1 MPEEVKTE
9 FNPDILQDMLP
20 IYYKRLFP
28 HKQFYRWLSYKLCE
42 LPRISNKKER
52 GEKQT
57 PFFPPKPCNAE
68 ICTTQLSFIDI
79 FS

>member
-42 LPRISNKKER
+42 LPRISNKRE
-52 GEKQT
+52 EENIF
-57 PFFPPKPCNAE
+57 FFPPKPCNAE
-68 ICTTQLSFIDI
+68 ILTFIIDI